1 MDARNDGLIERLEKL
16 EKAVEE
22 IQLAIADPRSN
33 RPAPALDPGAK
44 TGITPPPSPP
54 APVRKELSPKPATHK
69 KPPPGYGDLFKS
81 ESLLKLVGISLILFG
96 IAFVFKY
103 SIDQGWLTETVRVC
117 FGLLLGTLLFALG
130 VRLHTPRRSFS
141 LVLLGGGIAAYY
153 ITGYAA
159 FQFYALI
166 SHPIA
171 FSFMIAVTLLSFFV
185 SLRQRE
191 TTLSLIG
198 TAGGLG
204 TPFLLYTG
212 AGNIPGLVGYTCLIL
227 AGTSAIYLARG
238 WRSLLWTSVIGGWLV
253 FSTASIAV
261 VDAPFTDTTDRWAL
275 QAGILFGLLAFW
287 LLPVLREVLSAANP
301 SHWPRP
307 SLESIA
313 WDIPDRTI
321 KLIHRHPHM
330 LSVSTPLIAIAASA
344 PLWDLSP
351 RTWGWV
357 ILAGAALFALVAW
370 NLKRFTGEKALA
382 YTQGMV
388 ALLLATMALCLL
400 LEGDV
405 LFFTLA
411 AEATILHFLSHRLE
425 DRGISIS
432 GHALFI
438 GVGIALTIR
447 LLAWPPEGLPVFTI
461 HSLTDLAVIGLA
473 LAASFRLQTSAE
485 RLVYRLLVHAGILGL
500 SLRELSTLDG
510 GQGYVTVVWGIY
522 AIALL
527 LAGLRLGIDQLLMVA
542 MGTLLLVVGKLFLVD
557 LARLEAIWRILLFL
571 GFGGIF
577 LVLSYF
583 YQSLWK
589 KGTPPSPEAE

>member
-1 MDARNDGLIERLEKL
+1 MDARNDDLMERLEKL
-16 EKAVEE
+16 EKTVEE
-22 IQLAIADPRSN
+22 IQLAIADPGRNRS
-33 RPAPALDPGAK
+33 AQALDPGTQ

-54 APVRKELSPKPATHK
+54 QPVPKQVSLKPAPREK
-69 KPPPGYGDLFKS
+69 SLPGSADLWKS
-81 ESLLKLVGISLILFG
+81 ESLLKLIGIGLFLFG
-96 IAFVFKY
+96 IAFLFKY

-117 FGLLLGTLLFALG
+117 FGLLLGTLLFAIG
-130 VRLHTPRRSFS
+130 IRLHSPRRSFS

-153 ITGYAA
+153 ITGFAA
-159 FQFYALI
+159 FQLYALI

-253 FSTASIAV
+253 FATASATLVDSPSADIA
-261 VDAPFTDTTDRWAL
+261 DRWAL
-275 QAGILFGLLAFW
+275 QAGIFFGLLAFW
-287 LLPVLREVLSAANP
+287 ALPVFREVLSAANP
-301 SHWPRP
+301 SRWPRP
-307 SLESIA
+307 SLESHP

-321 KLIHRHPHM
+321 ELIHRHPHM

-344 PLWDLSP
+344 PIWSLSSD
-351 RTWGWV
+351 TWGWV

-370 NLKRFTGEKALA
+370 NLNRFTGGKNLA
-382 YTQGMV
+382 YTQAMV
-388 ALLLATMALCLL
+388 ALLLTTISLCLL
-400 LEGDV
+400 LEGDAR
-405 LFFTLA
+405 FFTLA
-411 AEATILHFLSHRLE
+411 AQATVLHFLSHRLK
-425 DRGISIS
+425 DRGTALY
-432 GHALFI
+432 GHALFA
-438 GVGIALTIR
+438 GVGIALVMH
-447 LLAWPPEGLPVFTI
+447 LLDTSHQGTPVF
-461 HSLTDLAVIGLA
+461 SARALTDLAVVVAA
-473 LAASFRLQTSAE
+473 LTASFRLRSAQE
-485 RLVYRLLVHAGILGL
+485 RLVYRLLAHAALLGWTL
-500 SLRELSTLDG
+500 GELSVLDG
-510 GQGYVTVVWGIY
+510 GQGYVTIAWGIY
-522 AIALL
+522 AILLL

-589 KGTPPSPEAE
+589 KQTPSSSEAE